1 MFSSQW
7 CNAQTKQRKRGAVLH
22 GPVASRPL
30 FSVFVV
36 VVLVFCC
43 CCCFCLLL
51 LLFSS
56 VCLRVCLFVLWAF
69 LYAHFFLFAK
79 AIVRSASNDLE
90 HKSFVVSNV
99 KI

>member
-1 MFSSQW
+1 MVQCSD
-7 CNAQTKQRKRGAVLH
+7 QTKKKGGAVLH
-22 GPVASRPL
+22 GPVASRQLFSIFVVVL
-30 FSVFVV
+30 FSV
-36 VVLVFCC
+36 
-43 CCCFCLLL
+43 CLR
-51 LLFSS
+51 

-90 HKSFVVSNV
+90 HKNFVVSNV